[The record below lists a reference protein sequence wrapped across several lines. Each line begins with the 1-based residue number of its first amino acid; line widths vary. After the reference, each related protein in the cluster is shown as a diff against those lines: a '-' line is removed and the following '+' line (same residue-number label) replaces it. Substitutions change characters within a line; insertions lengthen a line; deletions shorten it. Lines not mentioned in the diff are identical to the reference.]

1 MKDKFEE
8 IAKEIAEAPYMDII
22 ARIIRENG
30 RYKDDYDVAR
40 RWVDAFYPVFAIAL
54 KRVEKEGFERG
65 RVSRETF
72 RSIMCEY
79 VPSIAEDSGQPE
91 WSQGELDKAY
101 DDVILGEG
109 VWSKINE
116 RSLKQGGDR

>member
-1 MKDKFEE
+1 MKDRFEE
-8 IAKEIAEAPYMDII
+8 IAKELNRLVFRLRFEEGTSAIAL
-22 ARIIRENG
+22 
-30 RYKDDYDVAR
+30 
-40 RWVDAFYPVFAIAL
+40 AL

-65 RVSRETF
+65 RVSRENF

-116 RSLKQGGDR
+116 SSLKQGGEV